1 MIVKMKIEKLTDNK
15 IRVILKQKDFKNKNI
30 DIQSLFLSTPKL
42 QSLFLEILNQAK
54 KEVNFDTDG
63 HKLLL
68 EVFFQSDDIF
78 VFTITKYIDCNN
90 KTLTPSKKYVTAK
103 KKNCKLNTKLNIYQ
117 FKTFDD
123 FCSFCDSINNTINLK
138 GLFKSSILY
147 FYNDLYFLVIKN
159 LSLTNNSVYSI
170 HTSLLEFAKLLSSD
184 SNLELKLIEHG
195 KVIMKNNAI
204 KTGIKYFA

>member
-1 MIVKMKIEKLTDNK
+1 MKIEKLTDNK

-30 DIQSLFLSTPKL
+30 NIHSLLLSTPEL

-68 EVFFQSDDIF
+68 EVFLQNDDIF
-78 VFTITKYIDCNN
+78 VFTITKYIDHNA
-90 KTLTPSKKYVTAK
+90 KQLIPSKKYVNVK
-103 KKNCKLNTKLNIYQ
+103 KKDCNLNSKLNIYE

-123 FCSFCDSINNTINLK
+123 FCSFCESINGSINLK

-147 FYNDLYFLVIKN
+147 LYNDSYFLVINDFSKT
-159 LSLTNNSVYSI
+159 SHRIYSI
-170 HTSLLEFAKLLSSD
+170 HAYLLEFAKFSSNN
-184 SNLELKLIEHG
+184 SNFESKLIEHG
-195 KVIMKNNAI
+195 KVVMKNNAI

>member
-1 MIVKMKIEKLTDNK
+1 MKIEKLTDNK

-30 DIQSLFLSTPKL
+30 NIHSLLLSTPEL

-68 EVFFQSDDIF
+68 EVFLQNDDIF
-78 VFTITKYIDCNN
+78 VFTITKYIDYNA
-90 KTLTPSKKYVTAK
+90 TPHTSSKKYVTVK
-103 KKNCKLNTKLNIYQ
+103 RKNCKLNSKLNIYE

-123 FCSFCDSINNTINLK
+123 FCSFCDSINNTINLR

-147 FYNDLYFLVIKN
+147 CYNNLYFLVIN
-159 LSLTNNSVYSI
+159 DFST
-170 HTSLLEFAKLLSSD
+170 T
-184 SNLELKLIEHG
+184 
-195 KVIMKNNAI
+195 NNAI
-204 KTGIKYFA
+204 HSIHAYLFKIYKIHGF

>member
-1 MIVKMKIEKLTDNK
+1 MKIEKLTDNK

-30 DIQSLFLSTPKL
+30 DIKSLFLSTPEL
-42 QSLFLEILNQAK
+42 QKLFLEILNQAK

-68 EVFFQSDDIF
+68 EVFFQNDDIF

-90 KTLTPSKKYVTAK
+90 KTLVPSKKYVTAK
-103 KKNCKLNTKLNIYQ
+103 KRNYKLNTKLNIYQ

-147 FYNDLYFLVIKN
+147 FYNDAYFLVI
-159 LSLTNNSVYSI
+159 NNFSNTSKAIYSI
-170 HTSLLEFAKLLSSD
+170 HASLLEFANFLSND
-184 SNLELKLIEHG
+184 SNFELKLVEHG
-195 KVIMKNNAI
+195 KVVMKNNAI

>member
-1 MIVKMKIEKLTDNK
+1 MKIEKLTDNK

-30 DIQSLFLSTPKL
+30 NIHSLLLSTPEL
-42 QSLFLEILNQAK
+42 QSLFLEILNKAK

-68 EVFFQSDDIF
+68 EVFLQNDDIF
-78 VFTITKYIDCNN
+78 VFTITKYIDCNAN
-90 KTLTPSKKYVTAK
+90 TYTPSKKYVTVK
-103 KKNCKLNTKLNIYQ
+103 RKNCKLNSKLNIYE

-123 FCSFCDSINNTINLK
+123 FCSFCDFINNTLSLR

-147 FYNDLYFLVIKN
+147 FYNDLYFLVIN
-159 LSLTNNSVYSI
+159 DFSTNNEI
-170 HTSLLEFAKLLSSD
+170 HSLHAYLLEFAKFQ
-184 SNLELKLIEHG
+184 SNDANFESKLIEHG
-195 KVIMKNNAI
+195 KVVIKNNAI

>member
-1 MIVKMKIEKLTDNK
+1 MKIEKLTDNK

-30 DIQSLFLSTPKL
+30 NIHSLLLSTPEL

-68 EVFFQSDDIF
+68 EVFLQNDDIF
-78 VFTITKYIDCNN
+78 VFTITKYIDYNA
-90 KTLTPSKKYVTAK
+90 TPHTSSKKYVTVK
-103 KKNCKLNTKLNIYQ
+103 RKNCKLNSKLNIYE

-123 FCSFCDSINNTINLK
+123 FCSFCDSINNTINLR

-147 FYNDLYFLVIKN
+147 CYNNLYFLVIN
-159 LSLTNNSVYSI
+159 DFSTNNNAIHSI
-170 HTSLLEFAKLLSSD
+170 HAYLLEFAKFQ
-184 SNLELKLIEHG
+184 SNDANFESKLIEHG
-195 KVIMKNNAI
+195 KVIIKNNAI
-204 KTGIKYFA
+204 KTGIKYFG

>member
-1 MIVKMKIEKLTDNK
+1 MKIEKLTDNK

-30 DIQSLFLSTPKL
+30 DIKSLFLSTPEL

-90 KTLTPSKKYVTAK
+90 KTLIPFKKYVTAK
-103 KKNCKLNTKLNIYQ
+103 KKNFKLNAKLNIYQ

-147 FYNDLYFLVIKN
+147 FYNNSYFLVI
-159 LSLTNNSVYSI
+159 NNFSHTSKAIYSI
-170 HTSLLEFAKLLSSD
+170 HASLLEFAKFLTND
-184 SNLELKLIEHG
+184 PNFELKLIEHG
-195 KVIMKNNAI
+195 KVVIKNNAI